1 MQAPTGDG
9 HATRCIA
16 CKRQPD
22 RSGPLIALLKEH
34 IMFEQLAHRLGSLFS
49 SHEKEHEEWLASSA
63 DLAELERRQRML
75 DDNSYPFHVHSSVMP
90 RDWIA

>member
-1 MQAPTGDG
+1 
-9 HATRCIA
+9 
-16 CKRQPD
+16 
-22 RSGPLIALLKEH
+22 
-34 IMFEQLAHRLGSLFS
+34 MFEQLAHRLGSLFS
-49 SHEKEHEEWLASSA
+49 SHEKENEQWLASSA